1 MTSFY
6 GGGAAS
12 SSGGGGSS
20 VEGVL
25 VFKGTLG
32 ISDDGA
38 TVLILPDTH
47 EEGWTYLVV
56 TAGTYAGQL
65 CEKGDFVICVSSGE
79 SASDLDWT
87 VVQGDTFNTLPT
99 PTASD
104 EGKIISVDALGNYV
118 LIDKPSSGGGTT
130 ENLPDPSEADEGKI
144 LSVGADGNYTLIDNP
159 VDDKLDKNNGTATGT
174 TTFDKAQANRL
185 ELLVDG
191 KSIGG
196 FRSIDLTPAVTDN
209 GDDSSMRFVPLF
221 IGEPTKDAH
230 AATKKYV
237 DDKTQIIVQSVET
250 ENERATEAE
259 TTLQTAIDTEVAD
272 RTAADAATNET
283 IQNINQD
290 IDNIKNDYLP
300 LNGNLGME
308 GDLNANSHSITNL
321 MPPVNGGDASNKQY
335 TDAMD
340 TNTLSDAK
348 SYADTKAEQVVSDA
362 HTYTDA
368 KVAEYLPLEGGV
380 MTGVVS
386 MGNNR
391 IEGVSTPID
400 DSHAANK
407 KYVDDAVA
415 NISGNPSPEIEAIKQ
430 KNTEQDESIAELT
443 EGLQQVADGSKEL
456 PYLKLTGGSLTGSV
470 STIETEFEEN
480 DLVNKKYVDNAI
492 AGVKQLPATTVED
505 AGKLLVVK
513 DDGSGFE
520 LKDLSYSGSV
530 KVSPTFESQTLS
542 TAGKILNEDIAIA
555 PIEITT
561 IENESGGKTL
571 EI

>member
-12 SSGGGGSS
+12 TSGGGGSS

-38 TVLILPDTH
+38 TVLVLPDTH

-65 CEKGDFVICVSSGE
+65 CEKGDFVICVSSGQ

-87 VVQGDTFNTLPT
+87 VVQGNTFNTLPT
-99 PTASD
+99 PTVLD
-104 EGKIISVDALGNYV
+104 EGKIIAVDALGNYV
-118 LIDKPSSGGGTT
+118 LIDKPSSGGGT
-130 ENLPDPSEADEGKI
+130 ENLPDSSEADEGKI

-159 VDDKLDKNNGTATGT
+159 VDNKLDKNNGTATGT

-191 KSIGG
+191 ESIGG
-196 FRSIDLTPAVTDN
+196 FRSIDSTPAVTDN

-221 IGEPTKDAH
+221 IGEPTKDSH

-250 ENERATEAE
+250 ETERATEAE
-259 TTLQTAIDTEVAD
+259 TALQTAIDTEVAD

-283 IQNINQD
+283 IQNINQN
-290 IDNIKNDYLP
+290 IDNIKNDYL
-300 LNGNLGME
+300 LLDGSLGME

-407 KYVDDAVA
+407 KYVDDA
-415 NISGNPSPEIEAIKQ
+415 I
-430 KNTEQDESIAELT
+430 
-443 EGLQQVADGSKEL
+443 
-456 PYLKLTGGSLTGSV
+456 TG
-470 STIETEFEEN
+470 I
-480 DLVNKKYVDNAI
+480 
-492 AGVKQLPATTVED
+492 KQLPSTSIED

-530 KVSPTFESQTLS
+530 EISPTFESQTLS
-542 TAGKILNEDIAIA
+542 TAGKILNEDITIA
-555 PIEITT
+555 PVQTTT